1 MSALPKPFLDHYSTT
16 SKHYSSRQ
24 TRQKSLRRKAQ
35 QSLSRDL
42 TAAQTTQAALPQQNA
57 ASHSKISSP
66 PTAKFPQVQP
76 LPAKLRVLLLLQKSS
91 LGLAL
96 ILIAT
101 SIAVYVSTV
110 RIPELWSKK
119 YQDLETLQRQ
129 ERQLVATNESLKHKL
144 AQQAQ
149 QEDSNLAL
157 INSKNALFIPPASP
171 SQRQPTNL
179 KQKLTSVDPQ
189 NMPMGY

>member
-1 MSALPKPFLDHYSTT
+1 MSALPKPFLDNYSTP

-24 TRQKSLRRKAQ
+24 TRQKSLSRKAR
-35 QSLSRDL
+35 QSQLRDL
-42 TAAQTTQAALPQQNA
+42 TAVQPPKGTLARSTVT
-57 ASHSKISSP
+57 SHNKTSSQ
-66 PTAKFPQVQP
+66 TAKFPSVQP
-76 LPAKLRVLLLLQKSS
+76 LPVKLRVLLLLQKSS
-91 LGLAL
+91 LGLAF

-129 ERQLVATNESLKHKL
+129 ERQLVAANESLKYKL

-157 INSKNALFIPPASP
+157 IKSNNALFIPL
-171 SQRQPTNL
+171 SQSKGTNPQ
-179 KQKLTSVDPQ
+179 QKLMPVESQ
-189 NMPMGY
+189 NIPMGY

>member
-1 MSALPKPFLDHYSTT
+1 MSALPKPFIDNYSTS

-24 TRQKSLRRKAQ
+24 TRQKRLRRKAQ
-35 QSLSRDL
+35 QFQPEDWTTDRTRPQL
-42 TAAQTTQAALPQQNA
+42 TVT
-57 ASHSKISSP
+57 SHSKTSSSQ
-66 PTAKFPQVQP
+66 TYKFPQVQP
-76 LPAKLRVLLLLQKSS
+76 LPVKLRVLLVLQKSS
-91 LGLAL
+91 LGLAFM
-96 ILIAT
+96 LIAT

-129 ERQLVATNESLKHKL
+129 ERQLLATNESLKHKL

-157 INSKNALFIPPASP
+157 ITSNNTIFIPPAPLSP
-171 SQRQPTNL
+171 SKPTQL
-179 KQKLTSVDPQ
+179 KQSLMPVYPKDI
-189 NMPMGY
+189 PMGY